1 MYSDSVVSPTIET
14 SPISSLTVSIFK
26 ALHGILLKI
35 LPDCSSKKS
44 TTTTTTTMS
53 LTAGS
58 YCGNISTTLVD
69 KNVESLR
76 PNVTSILDAAGYVND
91 TAAENIL
98 LNAISYYGRER
109 VAAWKASGET
119 QDAY

>member
-1 MYSDSVVSPTIET
+1 
-14 SPISSLTVSIFK
+14 
-26 ALHGILLKI
+26 
-35 LPDCSSKKS
+35 
-44 TTTTTTTMS
+44 MS

-119 QDAY
+119 QDAYFTTLDPKSYIATDLAQQTWRSWDYQVCTEWGYIQVCILLWGSVHCHD